1 MTTPW
6 PPLLEDPQRRA
17 RLAAYDIVEASQLVG
32 LLARPDDRARLAAL
46 VGLDDTALKA
56 LIDWL
61 AAAGHPLAQVP
72 AAGAVQFDFQAP
84 SPPRG
89 P

>member
-6 PPLLEDPQRRA
+6 PPLLDDPQRRA

-32 LLARPDDRARLAAL
+32 LLARPGDRARLAAL
-46 VGLDDTALKA
+46 IGLDDAALEA
-56 LIDWL
+56 LTDWL
-61 AAAGHPLAQVP
+61 AAAGHPIAELP

-84 SPPRG
+84 TPPRG